1 MQDSASEPY
10 LTLAEYI
17 VELRKENLKLKLE
30 VDKLRQERYINQP
43 AMWDDN

>member
-1 MQDSASEPY
+1 MQDSASKWH

-30 VDKLRQERYINQP
+30 IDKLRQEKYINQP
-43 AMWDDN
+43 AMWDDE